1 MKLFKKAA
9 LTAVVTASALVSFA
23 AQAQQQTCDITS
35 ATVTQL
41 FSTTFDGLVFSK
53 AVSDDGTFFGNVPDI
68 ANPIWGGNRAVLF
81 EVVPG
86 GNPGGGTITFDGTSL
101 YNLAVT
107 FSDQKLSI
115 LDAAPPNNL
124 VTTTSG
130 GSLVIENV
138 ANIDGGNDANFDV
151 GGLLSAGSAV
161 QTIDFSQFGAAG
173 APGSPV
179 VTCTDTTGNCAL
191 IPGLNLDGVRYT
203 LEGTPSGVCTDSYTL
218 RVQTNNNSYYEVDIT
233 TSPIVQSKNVPVP
246 AMFVYLTLAFMGLV
260 GVKLSRR
267 A

>member
-1 MKLFKKAA
+1 MKIFQKAA
-9 LTAVVTASALVSFA
+9 LTAVVTASALISFA
-23 AQAQQQTCDITS
+23 SQAQQQTCDVTS

-53 AVSDDGTFFGNVPDI
+53 AVTDDGTFFGDVPDI
-68 ANPIWGGNRAVLF
+68 ANPIFGGNRSILF
-81 EVVPG
+81 TETPG
-86 GNPGGGTITFDGTSL
+86 GNPGGGTITFDGTTL

-107 FSDQKLSI
+107 FADQRLDI

-130 GSLVIENV
+130 GSLNIDNV

-161 QTIDFSQFGAAG
+161 QTVDFSQFGAAG
-173 APGSPV
+173 VPGSPV
-179 VTCTDTTGNCAL
+179 VTCTDTTGNCTL
-191 IPGLNLDGVRYT
+191 IPGLNLDGVRYS
-203 LEGTPSGVCTDSYTL
+203 LEGTPSGVCNDAYTL
-218 RVQTNNNSYYEVDIT
+218 RVQTSNNSYYEVAIST
-233 TSPIVQSKNVPVP
+233 APIVNSKNVPVP
-246 AMFVYLTLAFMGLV
+246 ALFIYLTLACMGLV